1 MFGSFIFFLLSS
13 LSCIQTSMS
22 VIGMNSITVMKMHSV
37 LTWMGVITVLAT
49 LGTVEMDTPVQVSS
63 IH

>member
-1 MFGSFIFFLLSS
+1 
-13 LSCIQTSMS
+13 MS

-63 IH
+63 IHCSCSLLHKSACVM